1 MTLTRR
7 SFSRSL
13 AWGASSLA
21 LTGNAFAEAT
31 AALKQAA
38 ELPSLDSLARAKG
51 VRFGSTLGSLG
62 RRSRF
67 HDTPY
72 RELTARECSVLVPE
86 NETKWPQIQPDP
98 HKPLDFAAAD
108 EMFAWAKAREMVIRG
123 HCLLWMDSRWLPQWI
138 RQYDFGAQP
147 RAGVEKLLT
156 GHVRS
161 TCTHFGRTVESWDV
175 VNEAVVRETGELHE
189 NLLSPHL
196 ASIDQIELMFRL
208 AREHAPHAQLVY
220 NDFMDWGA
228 DNEKHRSGVLKLL
241 AELKRRGAPVQ
252 ALGVQAHIG
261 VYDYPLKPN
270 PQRAREWRRFLD
282 EAMAMDLDILVTEFD
297 VNDKA
302 LPADIKER
310 DAGVAAF
317 AKDWLDT
324 TLDVPRLNRF
334 LCWGLADP
342 HSWLQEFQPRA
353 DGLAKRCCPYDGQL
367 QAKPLR
373 GAIADALRAMPARP
387 AR

>member
-1 MTLTRR
+1 MTFTRR
-7 SFSRSL
+7 YFTRSL
-13 AWGASSLA
+13 AWGAGSLA
-21 LTGNAFAEAT
+21 LAGNTWAAAAEAFE
-31 AALKQAA
+31 Q
-38 ELPSLDSLARAKG
+38 PSLDSLARAKG

-86 NETKWPQIQPDP
+86 NETKWPQLQPDP
-98 HKPLDFAAAD
+98 NKPHDFAAAD
-108 EMFAWAKAREMVIRG
+108 EMLAWVKSQGMVMRG
-123 HCLLWMDSRWLPQWI
+123 HCLLWMDSKWLPQWI
-138 RQYDFGAQP
+138 KQYDFGAQP
-147 RAGVEKLLT
+147 RVGVERLLT

-161 TCTHFGRTVESWDV
+161 TCTHFGRDVESWDV
-175 VNEAVVRETGELHE
+175 VNEAVVRETGQLHE
-189 NLLSPHL
+189 NLLSPNL

-228 DNEKHRSGVLKLL
+228 ENEAHRSGVLKLL

-261 VYDYPLKPN
+261 VYEAPVKPN
-270 PQRAREWRRFLD
+270 AERSRQWRRFLD
-282 EAMAMDLDILVTEFD
+282 EAMAMDLDILITEFD

-302 LPADIKER
+302 LPADFTER
-310 DAGVAAF
+310 DAGVAAL
-317 AKDWLDT
+317 ARDWLDT

-334 LCWGLADP
+334 LCWGLSDP

-353 DGLAKRCCPYDGQL
+353 DGLPKRCCPFDAQL
-367 QAKPLR
+367 RTKPLR